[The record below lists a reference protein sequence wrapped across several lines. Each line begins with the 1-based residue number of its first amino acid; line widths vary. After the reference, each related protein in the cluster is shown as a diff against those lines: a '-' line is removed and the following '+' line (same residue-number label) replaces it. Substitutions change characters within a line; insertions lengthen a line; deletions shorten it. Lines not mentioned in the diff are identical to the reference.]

1 MQKKHALRKL
11 TGLLL
16 AVLCLLPL
24 LTVTAHG
31 ETSALPALDSADAVY
46 LLHVE
51 SGRVMGR
58 KSENTRVPAGASV
71 KLLSGLVACERL
83 GNSLDR
89 TVIIREEM
97 LISGGLRYK
106 LEAGDEYSLRDIL
119 LLALCGSYN
128 DAYDVIA
135 YCVGNG
141 GSAGTA
147 ESATAGYVALLNARA
162 KELGATATYIGDPTG
177 VGDNSYTTAADLSR
191 IALAAMKNDIY
202 LSFVGLRNGETDDGK
217 TFLNRNRLITD
228 SQSGGV
234 QYAGM
239 CVGETNNAG
248 VTLVA
253 LAKKAN
259 DSYLLVLLDPKD
271 EEGAASETAAYR
283 LARSLVRWGY
293 ANYTN
298 LEVLS
303 PKTKVCTVPVT
314 VSDMVDAVDVRPA
327 ESLYAYLPV
336 GSEVGKDV
344 FLSIRLSVDELEAPV
359 AEGMPVGFVAAVY
372 AGQVI
377 GTVPLETAES
387 AERSDFVSRLLS
399 VRNLTKSRRAK
410 ASVIFFVVCMALWIG
425 VEVYLRR
432 RTKAQW
438 NRYYSSKSRWR

>member
-31 ETSALPALDSADAVY
+31 EAAALPALDSADAVY

-191 IALAAMKNDIY
+191 IALAAMENDIY

-217 TFLNRNRLITD
+217 PFLNRNRLITD

-234 QYAGM
+234 RYAGM

-359 AEGMPVGFVAAVY
+359 AEGTPVGFVAAVY

-387 AERSDFVSRLLS
+387 AERSGFVSRLLS

>member
-16 AVLCLLPL
+16 AVLCLFPL
-24 LTVTAHG
+24 LAVTAHG

-147 ESATAGYVALLNARA
+147 ESAMAGYVALLNARA

-387 AERSDFVSRLLS
+387 AERSGFVSRLLS

>member
-202 LSFVGLRNGETDDGK
+202 LSIVGLRNGETDDGK
-217 TFLNRNRLITD
+217 PFLNRNRLITD

-387 AERSDFVSRLLS
+387 AERSGFVSRLLS

>member
-83 GNSLDR
+83 GNSLNQ
-89 TVIIREEM
+89 TVMIREEM
-97 LISGGLRYK
+97 LVSGGLRYK
-106 LEAGDEYSLRDIL
+106 LAAGDEYSLRDIL

-147 ESATAGYVALLNARA
+147 ESAMAGYVALLNARA

-217 TFLNRNRLITD
+217 PFLNRNRLITD

-271 EEGAASETAAYR
+271 EGGAASETAAYR

-387 AERSDFVSRLLS
+387 AERSGFVSRLLS

-410 ASVIFFVVCMALWIG
+410 ASVMFFVICMALWIG

>member
-11 TGLLL
+11 TGLLS

-147 ESATAGYVALLNARA
+147 ESAMAGYVALLNARA

-303 PKTKVCTVPVT
+303 PKTKVCTVPVS

-359 AEGMPVGFVAAVY
+359 AEGTPVGFVAAVY

-387 AERSDFVSRLLS
+387 AERSGFVSRLLS

-410 ASVIFFVVCMALWIG
+410 ASVMFFVICMALWIG

>member
-1 MQKKHALRKL
+1 M
-11 TGLLL
+11 
-16 AVLCLLPL
+16 
-24 LTVTAHG
+24 
-31 ETSALPALDSADAVY
+31 
-46 LLHVE
+46 
-51 SGRVMGR
+51 
-58 KSENTRVPAGASV
+58 
-71 KLLSGLVACERL
+71 LV
-83 GNSLDR
+83 
-89 TVIIREEM
+89 
-97 LISGGLRYK
+97 SGGLRFK

-147 ESATAGYVALLNARA
+147 ESAAAGYVALLNARA

-202 LSFVGLRNGETDDGK
+202 LSFVGLRNGETADGK

-271 EEGAASETAAYR
+271 EEGAASETAAYS

-314 VSDMVDAVDVRPA
+314 VSDMVDAVDVRPS

-359 AEGMPVGFVAAVY
+359 AEGTPVGFVAAVY

-387 AERSDFVSRLLS
+387 AERSGFVSRLLS

-410 ASVIFFVVCMALWIG
+410 ATVIFFVVCMALWIG

>member
-147 ESATAGYVALLNARA
+147 ESAMAGYVALLNARA

-314 VSDMVDAVDVRPA
+314 VSDMVDTVDVRPA

-359 AEGMPVGFVAAVY
+359 AEGTPVGFVAAVY

-387 AERSDFVSRLLS
+387 AERSGFVSRLLS

-438 NRYYSSKSRWR
+438 NRYYSSKARWR

>member
-1 MQKKHALRKL
+1 MQKKQRRRRLIAWLS
-11 TGLLL
+11 

-24 LTVTAHG
+24 LAVTAHG
-31 ETSALPALDSADAVY
+31 EVSALPALDSADAVY

-83 GNSLDR
+83 GNSLDQ
-89 TVIIREEM
+89 TVTVREEM
-97 LISGGLRYK
+97 LVSGGLRYK

-141 GSAGTA
+141 GSAETA
-147 ESATAGYVALLNARA
+147 ERATAGYVALLNARA
-162 KELGATATYIGDPTG
+162 KELGATETYVGDPTG

-202 LSFVGLRNGETDDGK
+202 LSFVGLRNGETADGK

-239 CVGETNNAG
+239 CIGETNNAG

-259 DSYLLVLLDPKD
+259 DSYLLVLLDSKD
-271 EEGAASETAAYR
+271 EEGAASETAAYS

-314 VSDMVDAVDVRPA
+314 VSDMVDAVDVRPS

-359 AEGMPVGFVAAVY
+359 AEGTPVGFVAAVY
-372 AGQVI
+372 DGQVI

-387 AERSDFVSRLLS
+387 AERSSFVSRLLS

-410 ASVIFFVVCMALWIG
+410 ATVIFFVICMALWVG
-425 VEVYLRR
+425 VEIYLRR
-432 RTKAQW
+432 KTKAQW

>member
-1 MQKKHALRKL
+1 MQKKQRRRRLIAWLS
-11 TGLLL
+11 

-24 LTVTAHG
+24 LAVTAHG

-147 ESATAGYVALLNARA
+147 ESAMAGYVALLNARA

-202 LSFVGLRNGETDDGK
+202 LSFVGLRNGETNDGK
-217 TFLNRNRLITD
+217 PFLNRNRLITD

-314 VSDMVDAVDVRPA
+314 VSDMVDAVDVRPS

-359 AEGMPVGFVAAVY
+359 AEGTPVGFVAAVY

-387 AERSDFVSRLLS
+387 AERSGFVSRLLS

-410 ASVIFFVVCMALWIG
+410 ASVMFFVICMALWIG